1 MANVV
6 EHVVTT
12 TVLYDTAGRV
22 TATTTTTTDRT
33 TATASHTTAAT
44 IATHTAKDTAATIER
59 DTAAV
64 HHASHTEAAKEP
76 AATART
82 GGLRLRLRWLLLGI
96 VAALC
101 LLAYHRF
108 KQFANHD
115 YWKS

>member
-1 MANVV
+1 MKHHRFTWIAALLIAAMLTGCGTAAPATP
-6 EHVVTT
+6 TT
-12 TVLYDTAGRV
+12 QAPE
-22 TATTTTTTDRT
+22 
-33 TATASHTTAAT
+33 TTAAT
-44 IATHTAKDTAATIER
+44 IATHTATDTTATVER

-64 HHASHTEAAKEP
+64 HHASQTEATKEP
-76 AATART
+76 AATTRT